1 MQMPILALC
10 DGDWSAPE
18 IQISGK
24 PGDLARLGR
33 LLLQIQSSFEITTAD
48 AQDEY
53 YPVQINFISFDLLD
67 ELCDLLSVNATAE
80 RLIFSG
86 SKQAFAKLG
95 ESIVNSFDDL
105 TPPDH
110 HFHLNYFEG
119 NGILNETACELIF
132 VSE

>member
-1 MQMPILALC
+1 MEMPILALC

-24 PGDLARLGR
+24 PGDLAGLGR
-33 LLLQIQSSFEITTAD
+33 LLLKIQSSFEITTAD

-53 YPVQINFISFDLLD
+53 YPVQIKGVFFDLV
-67 ELCDLLSVNATAE
+67 EGLCDRLSVDVAAE
-80 RLIFSG
+80 RLTLSG
-86 SKQAFAKLG
+86 SKRAFEKLG

-110 HFHLNYFEG
+110 HFHLDYFEG
-119 NGILNETACELIF
+119 NGILNETDCELIF